1 MYMIFQYQVL
11 VVTNDDKSI
20 LMGAKMNNFSL
31 TAVMACIQHSCECQV
46 VGSGEKQFV
55 MIVEF

>member
-11 VVTNDDKSI
+11 VVINDDKSI

-31 TAVMACIQHSCECQV
+31 TAVMAWIQHSCVCQV
-46 VGSGEKQFV
+46 VGSGEK
-55 MIVEF
+55 

>member
-11 VVTNDDKSI
+11 VVINDDRSI
-20 LMGAKMNNFSL
+20 LMGAKMNNFSV
-31 TAVMACIQHSCECQV
+31 TAVMAWIQHSCVCQV